1 MIDDVVKRL
10 KNNVLFVCWSSFFS
24 STTRSVFLDCVLKKC
39 GKNEIKNKYYT

>member
-10 KNNVLFVCWSSFFS
+10 KNLFVCWSSFFS

-39 GKNEIKNKYYT
+39 GKNEIKNKY